1 MITDKDAKEWQKMVD
16 KLEKQNKKDIEK
28 FRKKEASIGSF
39 FKSCLSADE
48 KKKLDKS
55 KKKWYSN
62 NMTNKDMTLQQLK
75 EQKKELNEKLEHYEF
90 NGPSEKVQELEDELF
105 EVNDTIKKLG

>member
-1 MITDKDAKEWQKMVD
+1 MTVTDKDAKDFQKMVD
-16 KLEKQNKKDIEK
+16 KLEKQNKKNK
-28 FRKKEASIGSF
+28 NEASIASF

-62 NMTNKDMTLQQLK
+62 SMANKDITLQQLK

-90 NGPSEKVQELEDELF
+90 NGPSEKVQKLEDELF
-105 EVNDTIKKLG
+105 EINDTIKKLG